1 MILVTPHR
9 YDANSGCIVG
19 IRFSFKKGSQTFTI
33 QLYMDLFG
41 PFGWISPFPTIWYG
55 TKDTTWLAEI
65 HSTIPRN
72 DRNRSPGHVVLLEQT
87 ISQRVRLKLVCLA
100 FSFRV
105 LDYSTQCLQ
114 TELLHQSKPSIVWAK
129 IINPGQNQFNCT
141 GAETQKKTFHCS
153 ETIIIAKT
161 MKHNKREFQH
171 IFFPCMYIYIIYKD
185 RLFCLIKT
193 TTTNKLPAPCFEPVA
208 SQPRQPPASH
218 WMAPSTAPHVSGL
231 TMVNR
236 STPIFINEAEE
247 NKRGC
252 F

>member
-171 IFFPCMYIYIIYKD
+171 IFFPCMYIYIYY
-185 RLFCLIKT
+185 IKIDCSVWLKQQQQ
-193 TTTNKLPAPCFEPVA
+193 TNF
-208 SQPRQPPASH
+208 QH
-218 WMAPSTAPHVSGL
+218 HVSNLLQANPDSRLLHIEWHLPQLL
-231 TMVNR
+231 T
-236 STPIFINEAEE
+236 FQ
-247 NKRGC
+247 G
-252 F
+252 